1 MLLKF
6 IDSDEECVSFFYNE
20 TKNVFEIKNK
30 EDKTICEYY
39 PKLNL
44 NAEFEPSNFRYYLLK
59 NDREDYSENSIY
71 QVCVFQKR
79 IGWIFPIQAL
89 LSDQHAYCE
98 NPFFLKYAY
107 VACCLLLNDIKSEN
121 TIFLPE
127 IELTDFY
134 DESLTLLVLDN
145 DNIKEIKDFDI
156 KDYTVSLYQKGYSYS
171 ASGNLDSE
179 IEVVDKRLN
188 LKSVSEE
195 LRKIQYIHTLFAKE
209 IPKEQEA
216 FAKFHIYY
224 QIIEILIT
232 IVFEVKFKEFV
243 ERLKEN
249 SGSLFDKRDELGDMI
264 IEKHRVKWLFSNY
277 VSLSGETVTILNE
290 QCKKFLKLNKKET
303 SNIMAENLYSVRCLL
318 VHSMYILNDESNE
331 LLEELNKTFL
341 DIVMEMLLTFNSKR

>member
-1 MLLKF
+1 M
-6 IDSDEECVSFFYNE
+6 
-20 TKNVFEIKNK
+20 
-30 EDKTICEYY
+30 
-39 PKLNL
+39 
-44 NAEFEPSNFRYYLLK
+44 NAEFKPSDFRYYLLK

-71 QVCVFQKR
+71 QVYVFQKR

-89 LSDQHAYCE
+89 LSNQHTYCE

-107 VACCLLLNDIKSEN
+107 VASCQLLNDIRSEN
-121 TIFLPE
+121 TNFLSE

-134 DESLTLLVLDN
+134 DESLTLMVLDN
-145 DNIKEIKDFDI
+145 NNIKEIKDFDI

-171 ASGNLDSE
+171 GSGNLDSE
-179 IEVVDKRLN
+179 IEVVDKRLK
-188 LKSVSEE
+188 LKPVSEE

-232 IVFEVKFKEFV
+232 IVFEDKFKEFI
-243 ERLKEN
+243 EKLKEN
-249 SGSLFDKRDELGDMI
+249 IGSLFDKRDELGDMI
-264 IEKHRVKWLFSNY
+264 TEKHRVIWLFSNY
-277 VSLSGETVTILNE
+277 VSLSGATVAILNG
-290 QCKKFLKLNKKET
+290 QCKKLLELNKRKT
-303 SNIMAENLYSVRCLL
+303 SNTIAENLYSVRCLL

-331 LLEELNKTFL
+331 LLTELNKAFL